1 MLDSIIDR
9 LDVNQYGG
17 LRGLSTTHAL
27 VDMVHTWLLAAEERK
42 ASHVVLLDYRKAFD
56 HVDHTVLVN
65 KCKGYDLPNFIIRW
79 LCAFLSDRSQRV
91 RLGQELSDW
100 VMLKGS
106 VQQGSWLGPLLFI
119 VLIDDLHPR
128 VTCTITWTVLPSQQL
143 SRRGA
148 QALCNRT

>member
-65 KCKGYDLPNFIIRW
+65 KCKTYDLPNFIIRW

-106 VQQGSWLGPLLFI
+106 VPQGRGWGP
-119 VLIDDLHPR
+119 
-128 VTCTITWTVLPSQQL
+128 S
-143 SRRGA
+143 SSSY
-148 QALCNRT
+148 